1 MNVEFFRDLLIDE
14 CQIDLKKPIVA
25 GISGGPDSL
34 CMLDLLIKTGIPLF
48 VLHINHQLRY
58 ESEAEAQMVA
68 DFCKQQEVECKIIDV
83 DVVNFANVN
92 HFSIEESARSLRYR
106 ELFTHAELIQAQAVL
121 VAHNAD
127 DQVET
132 VLMHLLRGSGLG
144 GLRGMQFRSIQ
155 NQFSNT
161 IPLIRPLL
169 STGRAEIL
177 DYCRDN
183 QLTPSVDQTNT
194 DTQYFRN
201 RIRHELI
208 PELAS
213 YNPRFK
219 ELLVTMADIIR
230 LDDDFLTTKT
240 EESWQDLL
248 VRSGHHYVILDKE
261 RLNKL
266 HPAILRRI
274 LRKAIFFTQP
284 GLRDVDFKCI
294 DRAADFVAGK
304 VRANQLM
311 LISDVEI
318 INYLR
323 DGILLCRKSDPLYDL
338 WPQLEEVSMGLF
350 EDQGQRNLAGNWMI
364 KWEVH
369 KQIPNIDDHAWTATL
384 DADTLHAIHLDVF
397 KPGDRFSPFG
407 LAGEQM
413 KLGDYWTNQ
422 GLPRK
427 ARKAWPL
434 VRNDRNEIVWVVGMQ
449 IDERFKVTNGTKQT
463 LVMKLEKST

>member
-1 MNVEFFRDLLIDE
+1 MNVEFFRERLIDE
-14 CQIDLKKPIVA
+14 CQIDLNKPLVA

-34 CMLDLLIKTGIPLF
+34 CMLDLLIKTGVPLF
-48 VLHINHQLRY
+48 VLHINHQLRK
-58 ESEAEAQMVA
+58 EAEAEAQMVS
-68 DFCKQQEVECKIIDV
+68 DFCKQQEVECKVIKADV
-83 DVVNFANVN
+83 MNFAKVN
-92 HFSIEESARSLRYR
+92 HFSIEEASRSLRYR
-106 ELFTHAELIQAQAVL
+106 ELFSHAESVKAQAVL

-155 NQFSNT
+155 NQFSST

-177 DYCRDN
+177 DYCRDYL
-183 QLTPSVDQTNT
+183 LTPSVDQTNT

-219 ELLVTMADIIR
+219 DLLVTMANIIR
-230 LDDDFLTTKT
+230 LDDDFLTMKT
-240 EESWQDLL
+240 DESWQDLL
-248 VRSGHHYVILDKE
+248 VKSGSQYVILGKE
-261 RLNKL
+261 RLNIL

-284 GLRDVDFKCI
+284 GLRDVDYKCI
-294 DRAADFVAGK
+294 DRAADFVVGK
-304 VRANQLM
+304 VRANQFL

-318 INYLR
+318 INYLH
-323 DGILLCRKSDPLYDL
+323 DGILFCRKNDSLNDL
-338 WPQLEEVSMGLF
+338 WPQLEVDNMGLL
-350 EDQGQRNLAGNWMI
+350 EDKGQRNLLGNWMI

-369 KQIPNIDDHAWTATL
+369 HQIPSIEDHAWTATL
-384 DADTLHAIHLDVF
+384 DADKLHSMRLDVF
-397 KPGDRFSPFG
+397 KPGDRFIPFG

-434 VRNDRNEIVWVVGMQ
+434 VRNDQNEIVWVVGMQ
-449 IDERFKVTNGTKQT
+449 IDDKFKVTKETKQT
-463 LVMKLEKST
+463 LVMKLDKTT